1 MASGAG
7 TCDTVVMDIGRVG
20 IWTFS
25 LELQPAARAQEAAS
39 EIESL
44 GYRALWI
51 PEALGREAFTHAGLL
66 LAGTRRLIVAT
77 GIANIWAR
85 DAMTMAA
92 GEKTLDEAHP
102 GRFLLGIG
110 VSHAPLVEAV
120 RGHRYEKPLSFMRRY
135 LDAMDAAPFL
145 AAPPSTPTRRV
156 IGALAP
162 KMLALAAERTAGA
175 HPYFV
180 PPEHTARAQEIMGR
194 GPLLAPEQ
202 ALVLET
208 DPTKARAIARMHM
221 ATYLGL
227 PNYVRNLHSLGFG
240 DDDVRDGGSD
250 RLVDAIVA
258 WGDTD
263 ALLARVRAHLAA
275 GADHVCVQ
283 VLPADPRA
291 LPLPEWRELAP
302 VLLSA

>member
-1 MASGAG
+1 
-7 TCDTVVMDIGRVG
+7 MDIGRVG
-20 IWTFS
+20 IWTFA
-25 LELQPAARAQEAAS
+25 LELQSAAKAQEAAA
-39 EIESL
+39 EVESL

-51 PEALGREAFTHAGLL
+51 PEALGREALTHAGLL
-66 LAGTRRLIVAT
+66 LAATRTLTVAT

-92 GEKTLDEAHP
+92 GQKTLEEAHP

-110 VSHAPLVEAV
+110 VSHAPLVEGM

-145 AAPPSTPTRRV
+145 AFPPSTPGRRV

-162 KMLALAAERTAGA
+162 KMLALAAQRTEGA

-180 PPEHTARAQEIMGR
+180 PPEHTARAREIMGP

-202 ALVLET
+202 AVVLET
-208 DPTKARAIARMHM
+208 DPTTARAIARAHM
-221 ATYLGL
+221 TMYLGL
-227 PNYVRNLHSLGFG
+227 PNYVNNLRSLGFT
-240 DDDVRDGGSD
+240 DEDIRDGGSD

-258 WGDTD
+258 WGDVD
-263 ALLARVRAHLAA
+263 AIRSRVRAHHDA
-275 GADHVCVQ
+275 GADHVCIQ

-291 LPLPEWRELAP
+291 LPLPEWRRLAP
-302 VLLSA
+302 ALLER

>member
-1 MASGAG
+1 
-7 TCDTVVMDIGRVG
+7 MDIGRVG

-25 LELQPAARAQEAAS
+25 LELQPAARAQEAAA

-44 GYRALWI
+44 GYGALWI
-51 PEALGREAFTHAGLL
+51 PEAMGREALTHAGLL
-66 LAGTRRLIVAT
+66 LAGTRRLPVAT

-85 DAMTMAA
+85 DAMAMAA
-92 GEKTLDEAHP
+92 AEKTLDEAYP
-102 GRFLLGIG
+102 GRFLLGLG
-110 VSHAPLVEAV
+110 VSHAPLVQAM
-120 RGHRYEKPLSFMRRY
+120 RGHTYEKPLSFMRSY

-145 AAPPSTPTRRV
+145 AVPPSLPPQRV

-162 KMLALAAERTAGA
+162 KMLALAAERTAGS

-180 PPEHTARAQEIMGR
+180 PPEHTARARKIMGAR
-194 GPLLAPEQ
+194 ALLAPEQ

-208 DPTKARAIARMHM
+208 DADKARAIARAHM
-221 ATYLGL
+221 SIYLGL
-227 PNYVRNLHSLGFG
+227 PNYLRNLHSLGFG

-250 RLVDAIVA
+250 RLVDTIVA
-258 WGDTD
+258 WGDLD
-263 ALLARVRAHLAA
+263 ALRARVRAHHAA

-302 VLLSA
+302 ALLEA